1 MEYPITLFKH
11 GESKEIKNAGEEAR
25 AREQGFTEPYK
36 YQEYPKALYR
46 NGERVHVSADSVERL
61 HDGGCRV
68 VKSKDEEDAARAE
81 GYRMLHEPAPEPE
94 RRTMPKARRT
104 TLVAKTAPRARPR
117 VRTASNALC
126 RAQTT

>member
-46 NGERVHVSADSVERL
+46 NGERVHVSADSVEKL

-68 VKSKDEEDAARAE
+68 VKSKDEEDAARAD
-81 GYRMLHEPAPEPE
+81 GYRMLHEPAPEKKDDAQGSQDDAGGE
-94 RRTMPKARRT
+94 DGAKGKA
-104 TLVAKTAPRARPR
+104 KGK
-117 VRTASNALC
+117 NGK
-126 RAQTT
+126 